1 MIVHDIIGFESR
13 STVTSSNFL
22 GTKTYGTIAVDSE
35 FKSGMEDI
43 SSDVAKEFAQP
54 FKKEVSLIHSFIHSF
69 IQPFIHTC
77 FIQSFIRS
85 FVHSFIHLFSLHSS
99 FLLLL
104 LSLTFLN
111 QQFIPISFYVYL
123 PHIQAFVKLNFRK

>member
-22 GTKTYGTIAVDSE
+22 GTKTYGTTTVDSE

-54 FKKEVSLIHSFIHSF
+54 FKKEISLIHSFIHSF
-69 IQPFIHTC
+69 IHSYMLHSIIH
-77 FIQSFIRS
+77 S
-85 FVHSFIHLFSLHSS
+85 FVHSFIHSS
-99 FLLLL
+99 FLSSFIF
-104 LSLTFLN
+104 SLASPQPYIFKSTIHSYIVLCLFPLYIGVC
-111 QQFIPISFYVYL
+111 Q
-123 PHIQAFVKLNFRK
+123 VKL

>member
-13 STVTSSNFL
+13 LTVISFNLL
-22 GTKTYGTIAVDSE
+22 GTKIYGTLAVDSE

-54 FKKEVSLIHSFIHSF
+54 FKKEVSLINSFIH
-69 IQPFIHTC
+69 
-77 FIQSFIRS
+77 S

-104 LSLTFLN
+104 LSLTFLK
-111 QQFIPISFYVYL
+111 QQFIPISIYVYF
-123 PHIQAFVKLNFRK
+123 PYI

>member
-69 IQPFIHTC
+69 NHSFIHA
-77 FIQSFIRS
+77 SFNHS

-111 QQFIPISFYVYL
+111 QQFIPISFYVYFSY
-123 PHIQAFVKLNFRK
+123 I

>member
-69 IQPFIHTC
+69 IHSTIHSYMLHS
-77 FIQSFIRS
+77 IIHSFIRS
-85 FVHSFIHLFSLHSS
+85 FIHSS
-99 FLLLL
+99 FLSSFIF
-104 LSLTFLN
+104 SLASPQPYIFKSTIHSYIVLCLFPLYIGVC
-111 QQFIPISFYVYL
+111 Q
-123 PHIQAFVKLNFRK
+123 VKL